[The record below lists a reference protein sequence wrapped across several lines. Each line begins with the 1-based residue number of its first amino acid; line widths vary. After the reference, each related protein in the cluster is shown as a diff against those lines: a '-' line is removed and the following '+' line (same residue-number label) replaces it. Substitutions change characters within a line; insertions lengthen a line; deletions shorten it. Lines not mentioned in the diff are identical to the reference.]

1 VGWKDWPK
9 YSKVLAVIIII
20 SVIILILPLS
30 TYTFGCVL
38 TNSGYPHGFFCTF
51 LLMYIFGFKIV
62 PVLLLVGAVILWAI
76 KSLSSFRKS
85 KDPIHRRN
93 FVILLF
99 IVFISA
105 FLFVGSLVSG
115 ISTNILFAVLI
126 LLIFIFFWSFNK
138 SVQS

>member
-1 VGWKDWPK
+1 MGWKDWPK

-20 SVIILILPLS
+20 SFIILILPLS
-30 TYTFGCVL
+30 KYTFGCVL

-51 LLMYIFGFKIV
+51 LLIYLFGKIV
-62 PVLLLVGAVILWAI
+62 PVLLLVGAGILWAI